1 MVSPPSPDRIRGL
14 SSEVVL
20 ACDAAGR
27 IRWADERAARL
38 LGATPDLPFVS
49 LLAPGNEDKARD
61 FLEHARASETDTWEL
76 VLVADGRPLV
86 VTWRGTPTPGG
97 AVLVGSVVPEQYQAA
112 QQQVADAMGELARR
126 QRETERQRRELA
138 DAHAQIQQLL
148 AAERAAREQ
157 TEAERARLRQV
168 LDQLPE
174 AILIAEADGRFGIG
188 NAAAARVLGLQVNG
202 QSIPSG
208 AEAAFDARR
217 LDGTPI
223 PAEAFPLQR
232 SAATGEVVLGEQ
244 LVVRDAAEGRDVPLL
259 VNSAPLYDAS
269 GRRAGAIA
277 VFQDITTI
285 KDLERQKDE
294 FLATVSH
301 DLKNPLAGIKGWV
314 QLLNRRAAAR
324 LPDPERQRW
333 QHDLTTVE
341 AIATRMAGMLDE
353 LLDATHLQMRRP
365 LELRRQPTD
374 LVSLARRVAEDNQQ
388 IAEAHVIRVQSQLA
402 CIEGAWDR
410 ARLERVVGNLVSNA
424 VKYSPEGGEVTLR
437 VSREDTGD
445 GAWAVLAV
453 SDQGVG
459 IPPEELPR
467 VFERFYRASNV
478 AGQIAGT
485 GIGLAGARQLVE
497 QHGGTISVESTPGQG
512 STFVDRLPIELPG
525 E

>member
-1 MVSPPSPDRIRGL
+1 MVRPPSPDRIRSL

-20 ACDAAGR
+20 TCDAVGR
-27 IRWADERAARL
+27 IRWVDERAARL
-38 LGATPDLPFVS
+38 FGARPDVPFLS
-49 LLAPGNEDKARD
+49 LVAPGNEDKARH
-61 FLEHARASETDTWEL
+61 FLEQACVRATDAWEL
-76 VLVADGRPLV
+76 VLVADGGPLV
-86 VTWRGTPTPGG
+86 VTWRAAPAPGG

-126 QRETERQRRELA
+126 ERDTERQRRELA
-138 DAHAQIQQLL
+138 EAHAKIQQLL
-148 AAERAAREQ
+148 LAERDAREQ
-157 TEAERARLRQV
+157 AEAERARLRQV
-168 LDQLPE
+168 VDQLPE
-174 AILIAEADGRFGIG
+174 AILIADADGRFAIG
-188 NAAAARVLGLQVNG
+188 NAAAARVLGLDVAG
-202 QSIPSG
+202 QPMPCG
-208 AEAAFDARR
+208 AEAAFGARR
-217 LDGTPI
+217 LDGAPI
-223 PAEAFPLQR
+223 PAEALPLQR
-232 SAATGEVVLGEQ
+232 SARTGEVVLGEQ
-244 LVVRDAAEGRDVPLL
+244 LLVRHAADGRDVPLL
-259 VNSAPLYDAS
+259 VNSAPLYDAA
-269 GRRAGAIA
+269 GRPAGAIA

-314 QLLNRRAAAR
+314 QLLNRRAGAR
-324 LPDPERQRW
+324 LPDTERQRW
-333 QHDLTTVE
+333 QQDLSAVE

-353 LLDATHLQMRRP
+353 LLDATHLQMGRP

-374 LVSLARRVAEDNQQ
+374 LVGLARRVAEDNQQ
-388 IAEAHVIRVQSQLA
+388 LAEAHVICVQSQLA

-410 ARLERVVGNLVSNA
+410 PRLERVVGNLVSNA
-424 VKYSPEGGEVTLR
+424 VKYSPDGGDVTLEL
-437 VSREDTGD
+437 SREETAG

-459 IPPEELPR
+459 IPAEELPR

-497 QHGGTISVESTPGQG
+497 QHGGSISVQSTPGQG
-512 STFVDRLPIELPG
+512 STFIVRLPIEPPG